1 MKVTFWGCRGSIA
14 SAGPETLRYGGNTAC
29 VQVSADDGTTIF
41 LDAGTGLRRPAALLV
56 GQRRLDIL
64 LSHLH
69 MDHIQGL
76 GFFRPFFDAAAEVHV
91 WGPPSTTATLRTR
104 LTHYLSPPLFPVR
117 INDLPSRTEFHDA
130 PRAWEIG
137 PLRIESA
144 SILHPGPTVGYRI
157 AGDGSTMAYLS
168 DHEPILGGSTDPRW
182 TSGFALAAG
191 VDLLVH
197 DAQYTEDEYAS
208 RVGWG
213 HSSVAHTASFA
224 MRAGAKRVALF
235 HHDPDH
241 DDATLDGLLDEVTR
255 LVGGRTLVLAAQQD
269 AIIEL

>member
-1 MKVTFWGCRGSIA
+1 VRVTFWGCRGSIA
-14 SAGPETLRYGGNTAC
+14 SAGPETVRYGGNTAC
-29 VQVSADDGTTIF
+29 VQVTADDGTTIF
-41 LDAGTGLRRPAALLV
+41 LDAGTGLRRPAAALV
-56 GQRRLDIL
+56 GHRRLDIL

-76 GFFRPFFDAAAEVHV
+76 GFFRPFFEPTAEVHV
-91 WGPPSTTATLRTR
+91 WGPPSTTANLRTR
-104 LTHYLSPPLFPVR
+104 VSQYLSPPLFPVL

-137 PLRIESA
+137 PFHIESA

-157 AGDGSTMAYLS
+157 AEDGASMAYLS

-182 TSGFALAAG
+182 TSGFGLASG

-213 HSSVAHTASFA
+213 HSSVAQAVSFA
-224 MRAGAKRVALF
+224 MRAGAKRLALF
-235 HHDPDH
+235 HHDPAH
-241 DDATLDGLLDEVTR
+241 DDATLDGLLDEARR
-255 LVGGRTLVLAAQQD
+255 LTHGHASVLAAQQD
-269 AIIEL
+269 AVIEL